1 MGRPFRRAFAP
12 LVIAVCGGALLGLA
26 ACGGG
31 GEDEKAVKA
40 NVARFFASDPRGC
53 TLETERMVRNTQDVA
68 TTDAAIASCRRREQQ
83 RQSGADAGTPFAPS
97 RGAAV
102 ADVSVDGAK
111 ATAVATL
118 QGGDLN
124 GQKLDVGLVKQGDV
138 WKIDRIDGLKID
150 ARLRA
155 KYDSA
160 FTPNVRT
167 ALKGKIP
174 DDQVEATV
182 TCIVQH
188 FTASVP
194 NDRLADQYEGKLAPG
209 TLSKAGEEAAQACL
223 ATSSQNTQS

>member
-1 MGRPFRRAFAP
+1 VRAYTGAAMRRW
-12 LVIAVCGGALLGLA
+12 LGLLSVVVALA

-31 GEDEKAVKA
+31 GEDAKAVKA
-40 NVARFFASDPRGC
+40 NVERFFASDPRGC
-53 TLETERMVRNTQDVA
+53 TLETEQMVRNTQDA
-68 TTDAAIASCRRREQQ
+68 ASTDEAIASCRRREQQ
-83 RQSGADAGTPFAPS
+83 RQAGGDAGTPFAPS

-102 ADVSVDGAK
+102 SGVEVDGAK
-111 ATAVATL
+111 ATAEATL

-124 GQKLDVGLVKQGDV
+124 GQKLAVGLVKQGDV
-138 WKIDRIDGLKID
+138 WKIARIDGLTID

-160 FTPNVRT
+160 FAPNVRT
-167 ALKGKIP
+167 ALKGKVP
-174 DDQVEATV
+174 DDRVDPAV
-182 TCIVQH
+182 ACIVQR
-188 FTASVP
+188 FAAAVP

>member
-1 MGRPFRRAFAP
+1 MRR
-12 LVIAVCGGALLGLA
+12 LLALLPLLVLA

-31 GEDEKAVKA
+31 GEDAKAVKA
-40 NVARFFASDPRGC
+40 NVERFFASDPRGC
-53 TLETERMVRNTQDVA
+53 TLETERMVRNTQDSA
-68 TTDAAIASCRRREQQ
+68 TTDEAIASCRRREQQ
-83 RQSGADAGTPFAPS
+83 RQSGGDAGTPFAPS
-97 RGAAV
+97 RRAAV
-102 ADVSVDGAK
+102 SAVSVDGPK
-111 ATAVATL
+111 ATAKATL
-118 QGGDLN
+118 QGGDLD

-138 WKIDRIDGLKID
+138 WKIDRIDGLRID

-160 FTPNVRT
+160 FAPNVRT

-182 TCIVQH
+182 GCIVQR
-188 FTASVP
+188 FAGSVP

-223 ATSSQNTQS
+223 ATSSQNSQS

>member
-1 MGRPFRRAFAP
+1 MRRLLA
-12 LVIAVCGGALLGLA
+12 LIVLIAIA

-31 GEDEKAVKA
+31 GEDEKAIKA
-40 NVARFFASDPRGC
+40 NVERFFAVDPRGC
-53 TLETERMVRNTQDVA
+53 VLETERMVRNTQDA
-68 TTDAAIASCRRREQQ
+68 ADTGEAIASCRRREQQ
-83 RQSGADAGTPFAPS
+83 RQAGNEPVSPFAPT

-102 ADVSVDGAK
+102 SGIEVGGDRAS
-111 ATAVATL
+111 ATATL
-118 QGGDLN
+118 QGGDLD

-138 WKIDRIDGLKID
+138 WKIDRIDGLRID

-160 FTPNVRT
+160 FAPNVRT

-182 TCIVQH
+182 GCIVQR
-188 FTASVP
+188 FAGSVP

-223 ATSSQNTQS
+223 ATSSQNSQS

>member
-1 MGRPFRRAFAP
+1 MGRLLGVAA
-12 LVIAVCGGALLGLA
+12 CGGGLLLALA

-31 GEDEKAVKA
+31 GEDAKAVKA
-40 NVARFFASDPRGC
+40 NVERFFASDPRGC
-53 TLETERMVRNTQDVA
+53 TLETERMVRNTQDSA
-68 TTDAAIASCRRREQQ
+68 TTDEAIASCRRREQQ
-83 RQSGADAGTPFAPS
+83 RQSGGDAVTPFAPS

-102 ADVSVDGAK
+102 SGVEIDGAK
-111 ATAVATL
+111 ATARATL

-124 GQKLDVGLVKQGDV
+124 GQQLDVGLIKQGDV

-160 FTPNVRT
+160 FGPNVRT

-182 TCIVQH
+182 ACIVQR
-188 FTASVP
+188 FAASVP
-194 NDRLADQYEGKLAPG
+194 NDRLADQYEGKLVPG

>member
-1 MGRPFRRAFAP
+1 MRGLLA
-12 LVIAVCGGALLGLA
+12 LVGLLALA

-31 GEDEKAVKA
+31 GEDAKAVKA
-40 NVARFFASDPRGC
+40 NVERFFASDPRGC
-53 TLETERMVRNTQDVA
+53 TVETQRMVRNTQDSA
-68 TTDAAIASCRRREQQ
+68 TTDEAIASCRRREQQ
-83 RQSGADAGTPFAPS
+83 RQSGRQAGTPFAPS

-102 ADVSVDGAK
+102 SEVSIDGAK
-111 ATAVATL
+111 ATAKAKL
-118 QGGDLN
+118 QGGDLD
-124 GQKLDVGLVKQGDV
+124 GQKLDVGLVKQNDV
-138 WKIDRIDGLKID
+138 WKIDRIDGLRID

-160 FTPNVRT
+160 FGPNVRT

-182 TCIVQH
+182 GCIVRR
-188 FTASVP
+188 FAASVP

-223 ATSSQNTQS
+223 ATSSQNSQS